1 MNLLKNLL
9 TKEKTK
15 TNKNFYVLPAPVT
28 NTLLPEKSKL
38 ADIFTVFFAAHKKNL
53 KKILKNAKQP
63 KQQLFEIVNYTCKVF
78 VLIYFETSLI

>member
-53 KKILKNAKQP
+53 KK
-63 KQQLFEIVNYTCKVF
+63 F
-78 VLIYFETSLI
+78 